1 MESGLDDVLEY
12 LNKGFSTEMTREQC
26 PRLNAAGIRH
36 IDLVMLGTG
45 GKGRGLEAAKAIAA
59 LENEI
64 KPARFHVNTL
74 TAFAGT
80 PLNDDILAWLFE
92 PAGEREIYQE
102 ERALIEALE
111 LPDTYYWAGHRL
123 DSLIVEGMIGEEKE
137 KMLACLDA
145 AIANVDES
153 AFHRVSRNGTM

>member
-1 MESGLDDVLEY
+1 MGQAWCKAQRYCARYHRD
-12 LNKGFSTEMTREQC
+12 T
-26 PRLNAAGIRH
+26 AGIRH

-64 KPARFHVNTL
+64 KPARLHVNTL

-80 PLNDDILAWLFE
+80 PLNDDILAGRFE

-102 ERALIEALE
+102 ER
-111 LPDTYYWAGHRL
+111 HN
-123 DSLIVEGMIGEEKE
+123 VECAQHLFPPCQG
-137 KMLACLDA
+137 
-145 AIANVDES
+145 V
-153 AFHRVSRNGTM
+153 